1 MRMLWPIWTLPLVCL
16 MFPCRAD
23 ELTELARRGEAV
35 VNELCAPCHAVGPN
49 GESPHVGAPA
59 FRHLDRRLDL
69 DTLSE
74 RLTEG
79 LTSHHDMPA
88 FRFTRDDARAV
99 AAYVRAIQ
107 GP

>member
-1 MRMLWPIWTLPLVCL
+1 MRMLWPIWTLSLCLVS
-16 MFPCRAD
+16 PCRAD
-23 ELTELARRGEAV
+23 EVSALAQRGQEI
-35 VNELCAPCHAVGPN
+35 VNEFCAPCHAVGSA
-49 GESPHVGAPA
+49 GESPHAGAPA